1 MMGSKGRPI
10 WMDVESG
17 SGLLKAAILSSR
29 SRSAQSTVR
38 AQIHAALSTPWV
50 ARTVSTLMWR
60 NSTAPPAS
68 ANRVIDSMIRF
79 SPVAGIACTLAMSSR
94 LYLAVFKPPSVSA
107 AAFISEPLDR
117 EMLTPP
123 MPCLLPV
130 SQLQGEGY
138 SPLHV
143 LLLRWRRGR
152 AIVSPWRTERRLAA
166 RVNASRAE
174 RPLRLKERLL
184 GETKTTNCGA
194 SAPFRT
200 LSGVKDLG

>member
-60 NSTAPPAS
+60 DSTAPPAS

-123 MPCLLPV
+123 MPCSLPV

-143 LLLRWRRGR
+143 LLYGGVEVERLKVGNVRSSIRRHVPQLPL
-152 AIVSPWRTERRLAA
+152 IVDPVIRHL
-166 RVNASRAE
+166 E
-174 RPLRLKERLL
+174 RPAVREH
-184 GETKTTNCGA
+184 
-194 SAPFRT
+194 
-200 LSGVKDLG
+200 